1 MSADWIKVC
10 HRVFDKPE
18 VIEIADITGLDYD
31 AVVGKLVRIWC
42 WFDEQ
47 TRDGKARVTTTY
59 LDRLVAHPGFL
70 NAVESVGWATV
81 GDGHVVLK
89 NYGRHNGPTA
99 KARALTQRR
108 VQLSRA
114 RNGMRSVTHPVTR
127 GVTDDERG

>member
-10 HRVFDKPE
+10 HGVFDKPE
-18 VIEIADITGLDYD
+18 VIELAEITGLDLD

-47 TRDGKARVTTTY
+47 TRDGKARITATF

-70 NAVESVGWATV
+70 GAVVSVGWATA
-81 GDGHVVLK
+81 GDGQVVLK
-89 NYGRHNGPTA
+89 NFSRHNGPTA

-114 RNGMRSVTHPVTR
+114 RNVTRPVTHPVTQ
-127 GVTDDERG
+127 GETGEERG